1 VIKKMN
7 DIVKNDELYNSNMNG
22 SSEPKKD
29 LKPLIAGV
37 LLIIAGLMSIL
48 TWIAVF
54 SIDYSMIDISI
65 LETQNMTITTEQLQ
79 SIMSICATIGI
90 ILSIFPLLGGILSIQ
105 KKLWGGALA
114 GSIIGLFTVGP
125 IFLSSILSLISLIL
139 LIITRNQFQQQTISI
154 DDY

>member
-1 VIKKMN
+1 MN
-7 DIVKNDELYNSNMNG
+7 DIVKNDDLYNSNINEF
-22 SSEPKKD
+22 SESKKD
-29 LKPLIAGV
+29 SKPLIAGV

-48 TWIAVF
+48 TWITVF
-54 SIDYSMIDISI
+54 SIDYSVIDLSI

-139 LIITRNQFQQQTISI
+139 LIITRDQFHQQTTSI
-154 DDY
+154 DEY

>member
-1 VIKKMN
+1 MN

-22 SSEPKKD
+22 TTEPKKD
-29 LKPLIAGV
+29 SKPLIAGV

-48 TWIAVF
+48 TWIALF
-54 SIDYSMIDISI
+54 SIDYSMIDLSI

>member
-1 VIKKMN
+1 MN
-7 DIVKNDELYNSNMNG
+7 DSVKNDELYNSNMNG
-22 SSEPKKD
+22 TSEPKKD
-29 LKPLIAGV
+29 SKPLIAGV

-54 SIDYSMIDISI
+54 SIDYSMIDLSI

-114 GSIIGLFTVGP
+114 GSIIGLFTAGP

-139 LIITRNQFQQQTISI
+139 LIISRDQFQQQTTSI